1 MKGNVLGASLGYAR
15 EMNTSLLDTD
25 LQLAPEP
32 EGRILPAIVIS
43 LLVLIVVGA
52 AVFYLNPRGTAKI
65 SVDKVSIFAPHTVFK
80 GTPGTIHVLGTSAG
94 AEDDLYV
101 VIDMTITDELRL
113 PLFINNA
120 TMTITQADG
129 SEIEATSVSSTYYPR
144 LQKTFPKLSPMLT
157 APFVQG
163 DEIAPDVTKKGTFLV
178 LFPGSTE
185 TIWKNRKSAKLAL
198 NLLHQAPQ
206 VIQLPTDHP

>member
-1 MKGNVLGASLGYAR
+1 
-15 EMNTSLLDTD
+15 MNTSLLDTD

-32 EGRILPAIVIS
+32 EARILPAMGIS

-52 AVFYLNPRGTAKI
+52 AVFYFNPRGTAKI
-65 SVDKVSIFAPHTVFK
+65 SIDRVEIFAPHTVFK

-101 VIDMTITDELRL
+101 VVNLTITDELRL

-120 TMTITQADG
+120 TITVTQADG
-129 SEIEATSVSSTYYPR
+129 SDIEATSVSSTYYPR
-144 LQKTFPKLSPMLT
+144 LQKTFPKLAPLLT
-157 APFVQG
+157 TPFVQG
-163 DEIAPDVTKKGTFLV
+163 DEIAPSATKTGTFLV

-185 TIWKNRKSAKLAL
+185 ETWRSRKAAKLSL
-198 NLLHQAPQ
+198 NLVHQVPQ
-206 VIQLPTDHP
+206 IINLP